1 MSHSDFTATN
11 SILNGGISV
20 VSAYNNCAL
29 PYGENEVHTH
39 YDRLE
44 IYYFL
49 EGDLYFAFEG
59 KQIPVQNGSMIIIDC
74 GTLHRPI
81 IKTKCKYRRKR
92 ILINKEIFLRLNT
105 AEYDFY
111 PLLHKK
117 QILILDKETVEKTG
131 CDKLF
136 AEIENS
142 VLKNT
147 PYDNFCALVAIYSL
161 LIKAEKN
168 SKEYSISGSISGSEK
183 IAQILEYI
191 NKNLKEDLNYKSI
204 SQRFYLSEK
213 NLYKIFK
220 SETGFTLSNYIKE
233 RRIIKAIALLNS
245 GYSANKTA
253 LEVGFGDY
261 SVFYRVFTKKVGLT
275 PNEYIKKSKH

>member
-1 MSHSDFTATN
+1 MPHSDFKATN

-20 VSAYNNCAL
+20 VSAYDNCIL

-59 KQIPVQNGSMIIIDC
+59 KQIPIENGSMIIIDC

-81 IKTKCKYRRKR
+81 IKTKCKYLRKR
-92 ILINKEIFLRLNT
+92 ILINKEILYQLNT
-105 AEYDFY
+105 AEYNFY

-117 QILILDKETVEKTG
+117 QILILDNETVQNTG

-136 AEIENS
+136 EEIENS
-142 VLKNT
+142 VSKNT
-147 PYDNFCALVAIYSL
+147 PYDNFCALVSVYSL

-168 SKEYSISGSISGSEK
+168 SKEHSISGDISGSEK
-183 IAQILEYI
+183 IAQILEHI
-191 NKNLKEDLNYKSI
+191 NQNLQSELNYKSI
-204 SQRFYLSEK
+204 SQKFFISDK
-213 NLYKIFK
+213 SLYKIFK
-220 SETGFTLSNYIKE
+220 NETGFTLSNYIKE
-233 RRIIKAIALLNS
+233 RRIIKAISLLNS
-245 GYSANKTA
+245 GYSANETA
-253 LEVGFGDY
+253 LEVGFNDY
-261 SVFYRVFTKKVGLT
+261 SVFYRSFTKKVGLT
-275 PNEYIKKSKH
+275 PNEYIKKQNK